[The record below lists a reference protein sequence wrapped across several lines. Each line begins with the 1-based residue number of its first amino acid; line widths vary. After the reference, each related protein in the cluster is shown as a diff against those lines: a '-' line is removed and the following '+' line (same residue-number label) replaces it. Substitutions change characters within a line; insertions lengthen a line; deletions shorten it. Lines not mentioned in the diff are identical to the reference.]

1 MKRFIFLKIEL
12 KTKKMIEMKQAR
24 SIYLEI
30 ATSNAF
36 VKSIWIVAFV
46 ALTFL
51 GAKIEIPVQPV
62 PYTLQTMFVMLSGAF
77 LGPYLGALSQ
87 LFYLLLGSAG
97 LPVFAGPTAGIL
109 KLFGP
114 TGGYLLAF
122 PVSAFV
128 IGYLVR
134 LRDSFVWIVLSMFV
148 GLILIFAFGTIQ
160 LNFVLLHNWSDAIK
174 SGFLIFSFWDALKL
188 FASASIYKALKKFEV
203 K

>member
-1 MKRFIFLKIEL
+1 
-12 KTKKMIEMKQAR
+12 MIEMKQAR

-36 VKSIWIVAFV
+36 VKSIWVVAFV

-160 LNFVLLHNWSDAIK
+160 LNFVLLHNWSEAIK

-188 FASASIYKALKKFEV
+188 LASASIYKALRKFEV